1 MAVNPH
7 FDDSSDDKGDVD
19 QGDVDQGDVDHHDDD
34 KGDVDA
40 KAKGDDNKE
49 EVSKT
54 CTDLIIV

>member
-49 EVSKT
+49 EVRHAQ
-54 CTDLIIV
+54 I